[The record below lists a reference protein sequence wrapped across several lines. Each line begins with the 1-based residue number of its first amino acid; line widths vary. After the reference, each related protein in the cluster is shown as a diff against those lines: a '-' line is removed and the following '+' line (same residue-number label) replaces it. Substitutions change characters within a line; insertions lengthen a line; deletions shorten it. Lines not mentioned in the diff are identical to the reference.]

1 MEGADTASKTCSWE
15 VHKFGGTS
23 VGNADCMRNCIRII
37 APLTKKSRIA
47 VVVSAIGGKPK
58 TTDLLL
64 DSVNAA
70 AAGDLEGVNICIS
83 KIHSKHFICIGDI
96 LKGCP
101 DVAAQILAKIDRDLN
116 DVRDILKAVVLM
128 KSAHEQIL
136 ELVSGYGE
144 VWSAQILAAAMVQQG
159 LPFTFVNARDV
170 LIISE
175 NDVMGVQVHWNDCEN
190 RLQALIEKADSDVSK
205 RKSNEMVTSEGSIQQ
220 SHLLITGYIASSA
233 EGVAT
238 TLKRDGSDF
247 SASIFGKLLK
257 ADCITIWTDVSGVYS
272 ADPRRVKDARVIP
285 EVSYTEAIELA
296 YFGAKVIHPKT
307 MSPAITA
314 GIPIYIRNS
323 FQPTHR
329 GTRIY
334 HPTARDSSAKE
345 KCVCGFSS
353 IDNIALMNIEGT
365 GMVGVPGIAHRLF
378 GALKAADISV
388 IFIAQASSEHS
399 ICFATQE
406 TNKQSAYAAVEEAFF
421 YELKQKYIT
430 KITVIDNCSIIAAVG
445 ESMTQMPGVA
455 GIFFGALGN
464 ARINVLAIS
473 QGCDERNISAVV
485 NQRDSAR
492 ALQAVHSAFWFSS
505 HKMSIGV
512 IGTGRVGSAVIQ
524 TLLEQSAYFEERFEM
539 KLLLRGIMNSEK
551 MMLDEDLSLDLRS
564 KLKVFV
570 NQSKPTNALSKPLK
584 MVRVFRCCRTG
595 ITCFIPGW

>member
-257 ADCITIWTDVSGVYS
+257 G
-272 ADPRRVKDARVIP
+272 
-285 EVSYTEAIELA
+285 L
-296 YFGAKVIHPKT
+296 
-307 MSPAITA
+307 
-314 GIPIYIRNS
+314 
-323 FQPTHR
+323 
-329 GTRIY
+329 
-334 HPTARDSSAKE
+334 
-345 KCVCGFSS
+345 
-353 IDNIALMNIEGT
+353 
-365 GMVGVPGIAHRLF
+365 
-378 GALKAADISV
+378 
-388 IFIAQASSEHS
+388 
-399 ICFATQE
+399 
-406 TNKQSAYAAVEEAFF
+406 
-421 YELKQKYIT
+421 
-430 KITVIDNCSIIAAVG
+430 
-445 ESMTQMPGVA
+445 
-455 GIFFGALGN
+455 
-464 ARINVLAIS
+464 
-473 QGCDERNISAVV
+473 
-485 NQRDSAR
+485 
-492 ALQAVHSAFWFSS
+492 
-505 HKMSIGV
+505 
-512 IGTGRVGSAVIQ
+512 
-524 TLLEQSAYFEERFEM
+524 
-539 KLLLRGIMNSEK
+539 
-551 MMLDEDLSLDLRS
+551 
-564 KLKVFV
+564 
-570 NQSKPTNALSKPLK
+570 
-584 MVRVFRCCRTG
+584 
-595 ITCFIPGW
+595 